1 MNLRSHHLWHVAIGE
16 PPPGALPRAHDT
28 VRVGMALGLPA
39 IDALVADGTGV
50 GPLKYCLGHQSLLVP
65 VEAGTFH
72 RWGAAHSDCVPG
84 TRTGRWVCDGYGGR
98 GCTGLWV
105 TRPEPVAVSTT
116 PAAALHE
123 ALSRTRDRMRAPR
136 GTPVPQRREVCRA

>member
-65 VEAGTFH
+65 VEA
-72 RWGAAHSDCVPG
+72 AHSTGGGPPTPTACPVPG
-84 TRTGRWVCDGYGGR
+84 PGGGSATG
-98 GCTGLWV
+98 T
-105 TRPEPVAVSTT
+105 
-116 PAAALHE
+116 AAA
-123 ALSRTRDRMRAPR
+123 AVRAC
-136 GTPVPQRREVCRA
+136 G